1 VPLLINILAIFIW
14 FIHWH
19 GYWKLLNLKA
29 FYISFII
36 LSFFLCLQIKG
47 LEFGAIYFFIST
59 SLIGLLYL
67 VESKHS
73 FINIIH
79 SRKYR
84 FTRSHHD
91 SDKTIREL
99 KDTTEYRRS
108 KLNSRHYIS
117 IILKAIIN
125 LLLMILVPF
134 CAAASISLLLPTL
147 FGIENV
153 NLLVLSLFIF
163 LISWSLFLTW
173 VYMKEQRTM
182 ALCLLSL
189 ASMMTLCTVY
199 ISTVYITAINIDTAS
214 MPTIVVYETHNLIA
228 STLPTNAFEN

>member
-1 VPLLINILAIFIW
+1 M
-14 FIHWH
+14 HWH

-36 LSFFLCLQIKG
+36 LSFFLYLQIKG

-59 SLIGLLYL
+59 SLIGLLCL

-73 FINIIH
+73 FINILN

-84 FTRSHHD
+84 STSIHHD
-91 SDKTIREL
+91 SDKSIRGL
-99 KDTTEYRRS
+99 KDTTEYKRS
-108 KLNSRHYIS
+108 KLNSRRYIS
-117 IILKAIIN
+117 IILRSIIS
-125 LLLMILVPF
+125 LLLMVLVPF

-163 LISWSLFLTW
+163 LIFWSLFLTW

-199 ISTVYITAINIDTAS
+199 ISTVYITAIDIDTAS
-214 MPTIVVYETHNLIA
+214 MPTIAVYETRSLIA
-228 STLPTNAFEN
+228 SALPTNAFEIDNIKP